1 VAGFYVSP
9 FTSVVDPDSL
19 KLDPDPAFQVIL
31 IQGFDDK
38 KIRTAKENIF
48 FLDQKLQF
56 TYRILG
62 PLRTSKLQEK
72 PSAFIR
78 ENLALQKMKFIN
90 FFFSIFWFIFSLL
103 DSDPQHCHAIHSSF
117 LQVFFFSYVWP
128 CCNCC
133 LVACCHVFCLMSA
146 EPSRLAN
153 VAG

>member
-9 FTSVVDPDSL
+9 FTSVVDPDSVNP
-19 KLDPDPAFQVIL
+19 DPDPAFQVIL

-72 PSAFIR
+72 PSAFNR
-78 ENLALQKMKFIN
+78 E
-90 FFFSIFWFIFSLL
+90 S
-103 DSDPQHCHAIHSSF
+103 
-117 LQVFFFSYVWP
+117 
-128 CCNCC
+128 
-133 LVACCHVFCLMSA
+133 
-146 EPSRLAN
+146 
-153 VAG
+153 